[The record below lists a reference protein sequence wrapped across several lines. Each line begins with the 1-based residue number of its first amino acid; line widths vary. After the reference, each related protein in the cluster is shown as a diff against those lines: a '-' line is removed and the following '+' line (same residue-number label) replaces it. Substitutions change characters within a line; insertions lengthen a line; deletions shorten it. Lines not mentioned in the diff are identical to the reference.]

1 MDGQD
6 WFLRQVES
14 FAEGVARKFLDKP
27 ADHEEYVEVQQFAG
41 DDLIYSRLCALLAQL
56 EFCAAE
62 DLLWEHLRP
71 HDPDCLR
78 LAEEIYRQLG
88 AFPDETL
95 EAHGFS
101 RDEVREGLERA
112 REYIKGDAIP

>member
-1 MDGQD
+1 ML
-6 WFLRQVES
+6 W
-14 FAEGVARKFLDKP
+14 
-27 ADHEEYVEVQQFAG
+27 EYLHPYDL
-41 DDLIYSRLCALLAQL
+41 DDLL
-56 EFCAAE
+56 
-62 DLLWEHLRP
+62 
-71 HDPDCLR
+71 

-101 RDEVREGLERA
+101 REEVREGLERA